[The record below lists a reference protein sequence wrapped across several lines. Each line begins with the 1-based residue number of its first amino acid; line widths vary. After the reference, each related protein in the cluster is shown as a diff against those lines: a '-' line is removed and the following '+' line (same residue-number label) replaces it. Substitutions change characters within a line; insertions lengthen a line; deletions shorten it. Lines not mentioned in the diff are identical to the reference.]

1 MNHPACKLPLAEALQ
16 KLQGAQSQT
25 ATDKLDKGCY
35 AYLAF
40 AVQTARSLDPV
51 WSLGRRMCHGR
62 ARPKPVGLAETG
74 HESRWPVLTRHDF
87 LSGTVAAKLR
97 T

>member
-51 WSLGRRMCHGR
+51 
-62 ARPKPVGLAETG
+62 
-74 HESRWPVLTRHDF
+74 
-87 LSGTVAAKLR
+87 
-97 T
+97 